1 VTAWPAHRALNR
13 SIWIACIVC
22 DFSWDDALPDGSAC
36 KGNDAV
42 PSFTCIPTSLC
53 VMGVCDLQARD
64 STSGF

>member
-1 VTAWPAHRALNR
+1 VG
-13 SIWIACIVC
+13 
-22 DFSWDDALPDGSAC
+22 DFGWDDALPDGSAC

-53 VMGVCDLQARD
+53 VVGVCDLQARD